1 MRGFLM
7 TLQEEVFQLAK
18 LVPGPPNEPLPAGI
32 SDADIDLFTEK
43 TGLPVPTE
51 LRAWLLFTNGPCIGP
66 GGIYGIRPKRNHLD
80 IECTYEHL
88 PEFKENRWI
97 PIGSDG
103 CGDYYV
109 IALAPHHQ
117 SVESVEPVYFIDL
130 HLKNCF
136 AKPTYV
142 AASGF
147 MRFLR
152 FLFRE
157 ELGLGS
163 GWPFDEKPVLEND
176 PDLSKCTG
184 AVMPWEAD

>member
-1 MRGFLM
+1 M
-7 TLQEEVFQLAK
+7 TLQEEVFQLAT
-18 LVPGPPNEPLPAGI
+18 LAPGPPNEPLPAGI
-32 SDADIDLFTEK
+32 SHAEIDLFTER
-43 TGLPVPTE
+43 TGLPIPPE

-80 IECTYEHL
+80 IEGHYEYL

-117 SVESVEPVYFIDL
+117 SLDPVYFIDL
-130 HLKNCF
+130 HLDGCF

-142 AASGF
+142 VASGF
-147 MRFLR
+147 LRFLR

-157 ELGLGS
+157 ELGLES
-163 GWPFDEKPVLEND
+163 GWPFDEKMVLAND
-176 PDLSKCTG
+176 PDLAHCTG
-184 AVMPWEAD
+184 ALTPWEADRQSISNH